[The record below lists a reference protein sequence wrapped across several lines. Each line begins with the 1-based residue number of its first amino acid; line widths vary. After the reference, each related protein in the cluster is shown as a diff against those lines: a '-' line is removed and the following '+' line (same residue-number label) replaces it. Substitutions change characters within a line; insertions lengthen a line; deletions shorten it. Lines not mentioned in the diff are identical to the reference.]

1 MLEAD
6 YMWALKDTSATP
18 AGGQPDQHLGRESL
32 RLRWMNSEPR
42 PVYADAAECL
52 GDSSSLREGLATQ
65 RMRGERGR
73 ATTYW
78 SRHSLLWRISDARI
92 KRHTSA
98 SNNTHC
104 RREFQMTPA
113 KDEVHPWK
121 VLIHS
126 LDMRRFKRRPRKHAD
141 VLQDLSA
148 ERSAD
153 EGES

>member
-1 MLEAD
+1 MKTVPRTSIRHHCLQAQRHLYMLEAD

-78 SRHSLLWRISDARI
+78 ARHSLLWRISDARI

-104 RREFQMTPA
+104 RREFQMT
-113 KDEVHPWK
+113 
-121 VLIHS
+121 LRQRMRFIHGKCS
-126 LDMRRFKRRPRKHAD
+126 FILWT
-141 VLQDLSA
+141 
-148 ERSAD
+148 
-153 EGES
+153 